1 MKLLKYILTGLAM
14 LVTSTVNAVNSHLRP
29 IVLMHGIL
37 SDAPKIQ
44 HVADWLTEN
53 TGGAQVINMEIGN
66 GKQDSAR
73 LTMPDQLG
81 QFCQKIRDN
90 APMLSTGFNLIGI
103 SQGGLLA
110 RGYVERCADY
120 PVANLITWV
129 TPHGGVYPYPDPV
142 IYTDAAQAKNSY
154 PGYWRDPYQ
163 YNNYLTQSAY
173 LADLNNENPGFN
185 STLYRERI
193 TALQNMV
200 LLWSPFDD
208 VLEPPESGRFAT
220 YAVNQWPLIVV
231 PAENTP
237 MWSGLGLDTMNAT
250 DRLHIFETDCDHA
263 DHATLD
269 CLNAWKHYILPYLM
283 S

>member
-1 MKLLKYILTGLAM
+1 MKLLNYLLTGLAV
-14 LVTSTVNAVNSHLRP
+14 LVTSTVNAVTPVRP

-73 LTMPDQLG
+73 LTMPNQLG
-81 QFCQKIRDN
+81 QFCQKIRAN
-90 APMLSTGFNLIGI
+90 APVLSGGFNLIGI

-110 RGYVERCADY
+110 RGYVERCADF
-120 PVANLITWV
+120 PVVNLITWV

-142 IYTDAAQAKNSY
+142 IYTDTAQGKNSY

-185 STLYRERI
+185 STLYRERL
-193 TALQNMV
+193 TTLQNLV

-220 YAVNQWPLIVV
+220 YAVNQWPLTVT
-231 PAENTP
+231 PAENTA
-237 MWSGLGLDTMNAT
+237 MWSGLGLDTLNAT
-250 DRLHIFETDCDHA
+250 GRLHIYETDCDHA
-263 DHATLD
+263 DHANID
-269 CLNAWKHYILPYLM
+269 CLEAWKHYIIPYLT